1 MVTITKV
8 PLQWGFTGLELAEV
22 LASDQTGTRH
32 ADDGN
37 SEGNRQAVS
46 PAATGQQVNVVSHR
60 IAQIA
65 RC

>member
-1 MVTITKV
+1 M
-8 PLQWGFTGLELAEV
+8 GFTGLELAEV

-32 ADDGN
+32 AHDGN